1 MVRNHTNRLNMDPSL
16 PPENLKE
23 SAEASEQPSAE
34 PQPAVSAGEAPASPK
49 SSKPKATKKTAA
61 ARPGEPPSEFAVL
74 RMTLFSLF
82 TISIIVG
89 LAYAWTGYS
98 NRYAQVTEGWHLGQT
113 KLIEITVVRE
123 DKDRLA
129 CSSDVMIEDIHCGY
143 HMNGKPYEQHTQDD
157 SHVISPFNTVKNEL
171 FLGAGLWTSLA
182 ERGPVPNERFT
193 AACNYKIQGV
203 LKSVGLR
210 WQATASFDP
219 VKQSVTVGTLSNCV
233 IPK

>member
-1 MVRNHTNRLNMDPSL
+1 MVLNHTNRLNMNSSPS
-16 PPENLKE
+16 PDNLKE
-23 SAEASEQPSAE
+23 SSATSDK
-34 PQPAVSAGEAPASPK
+34 PP
-49 SSKPKATKKTAA
+49 PKAAKKPAA
-61 ARPGEPPSEFAVL
+61 AAKRVLVVDPPSEFAVL

-89 LAYAWTGYS
+89 LAFAWTGYS

-123 DKDRLA
+123 DKGRLA
-129 CSSDVMIEDIHCGY
+129 CASDVAIEDIHCGY
-143 HMNGKPYEQHTQDD
+143 HFDGKPFAQHTQDD

-182 ERGPVPNERFT
+182 VNGPIPSERFT

-210 WQATASFDP
+210 WQANSSFDP